1 MMRGINRQDIFEE
14 DEDRLYFMNVLERCK
29 KISGFKLHAFVLMS
43 NHVHLLIEPGE
54 ESLDMVFRRIGTRY
68 AKWYNEKYQRIGHLF
83 QDRFRSENV
92 ENDLYF
98 MTVLRYILQNP
109 MKAGMETRPG
119 SWRWSSFLAYEAGK
133 GAVTDT
139 QFALSLFGGRENL
152 LRFLGQ
158 ENDDTAM
165 DEADCDKQLKEDL
178 AKEKMIRI
186 TQCTSVSDFQQL
198 ARLVQ
203 KELVRKMY
211 HEGLSLAQ
219 ISRMTGI
226 SKPTVYR
233 TAKAFDQQNEEE
245 PLFHESGP
253 DLLAYHM
260 KTEVIW

>member
-1 MMRGINRQDIFEE
+1 M
-14 DEDRLYFMNVLERCK
+14 
-29 KISGFKLHAFVLMS
+29 
-43 NHVHLLIEPGE
+43 
-54 ESLDMVFRRIGTRY
+54 
-68 AKWYNEKYQRIGHLF
+68 
-83 QDRFRSENV
+83 
-92 ENDLYF
+92 
-98 MTVLRYILQNP
+98 
-109 MKAGMETRPG
+109 
-119 SWRWSSFLAYEAGK
+119 
-133 GAVTDT
+133 TDT
-139 QFALSLFGGRENL
+139 QFALSLFGGRKNL

-198 ARLVQ
+198 ARPIQ

-245 PLFHESGP
+245 PLLHESGP